1 MPLPQREKIAADIKE
16 VMDAD
21 PIIKDRLTATGQL
34 FNPGGPEEFAKA
46 IDEQRAKLAQNARD
60 LGVKA
65 KQ

>member
-1 MPLPQREKIAADIKE
+1 MPLSQRKQIAADVKE

-21 PIIKDRLTATGQL
+21 PAIKERLTATGQI

-46 IDEQRAKLAQNARD
+46 IDQQRAALAKNAHD